1 MMKTFLIVINHDH
14 IKIPY
19 LFNYRT
25 GQHPSSKRLLI
36 ENEINMLVIL
46 NRIWDI
52 YIVCKNYK
60 IRVEIILKGRNVIPS
75 LFSME

>member
-46 NRIWDI
+46 NRI
-52 YIVCKNYK
+52 
-60 IRVEIILKGRNVIPS
+60 
-75 LFSME
+75 